1 MERSLKH
8 MPVLSKS
15 ISMPHLRPFSDLISL
30 AFSPIN
36 TEFSQHDIIHF
47 LEPVHCK
54 GLHRIPVHQ
63 IEPVSCIQTSDITI

>member
-36 TEFSQHDIIHF
+36 TEFSQHDVIHF
-47 LEPVHCK
+47 LELVHCK

-63 IEPVSCIQTSDITI
+63 IEPFPRIQAADISV